1 MKKLSALL
9 LALVL
14 LLSLAPAALAEPEP
28 WRLDSSS
35 AELNCISNTIAV
47 KRIYYYEL
55 IDAEGQVLVP
65 ESEKYTLISPV
76 DHQPYFDAYK
86 DAGSSGDGLHRR
98 GLLAGDGT
106 LLLPAVYADVKILS
120 ERWQIGLILTETD
133 EANAEYTAYNFPG
146 GKSFYRVDTADVYFD
161 GQLVGSLSR
170 DAYSGGYPTAHGAYI
185 SFESTEGKRRF
196 FDREL
201 EPSPYSS
208 SYSFEFDT
216 RYENGE
222 TVYYHQGSGQIAFQ
236 PECTLD
242 PADLENPYLYKDG
255 AVYNIRGEKL
265 LDALDYDEV
274 SSFHDGYAITYKDRK
289 KGLLSLDDGELLPTV
304 YHALG
309 NNEEHPFRYGY
320 ISVIKNGKLGFL
332 DAQGQISVPLDYDG
346 IKADNYS
353 TFAVVDDPEGG
364 FRVISAAV
372 GELPLPFAGAEF
384 PCQDGCMAFVAMN
397 EEGQYA
403 VYDLYGQELLPFT
416 DCKGI
421 QVSVDGSVLLVDR
434 GVLGYDVYLL
444 NTGMLADGGDQVIEI
459 DDDQMSAGF

>member
-1 MKKLSALL
+1 MS
-9 LALVL
+9 VL
-14 LLSLAPAALAEPEP
+14 LMQAQTY
-28 WRLDSSS
+28 
-35 AELNCISNTIAV
+35 C
-47 KRIYYYEL
+47 
-55 IDAEGQVLVP
+55 
-65 ESEKYTLISPV
+65 
-76 DHQPYFDAYK
+76 
-86 DAGSSGDGLHRR
+86 GLHKYDGEHKNEVSGYMMGGSNVVSDAFFGFEGSYLRHLTDR
-98 GLLAGDGT
+98 WHVGGDMQIQFGKQ
-106 LLLPAVYADVKILS
+106 LYSVDVK
-120 ERWQIGLILTETD
+120 
-133 EANAEYTAYNFPG
+133 G
-146 GKSFYRVDTADVYFD
+146 GYRLPVSWMDFYFD